1 VTSRHDVRILVGL
14 GLLAALMAGPGAAQ
28 EWRPQKNVE
37 IVVAAGAGGS
47 ADRSSRVAQKYLQA
61 LPGMPS
67 VSVINRQG
75 GGGTI
80 AWTYIAQHPNDPH
93 YLGTLSPGLVT
104 NEIVGTSKLSYR
116 DFTPLNILMRE
127 YIVVSV
133 LASMPFKSARDI
145 TVRLKKDP
153 ASITFGF
160 AAALGNQNHV
170 VLGMMARAASV
181 DPKALK
187 VVVFNSGNLAATA
200 LLGGH
205 IDVLAGTPGTILPH
219 ITGGRARAIGIS
231 GPERQKG
238 AYASVPTLREQGLDA
253 VYYSWRGF
261 LGPRG
266 LTAAQIAFWEQA
278 FAKVV
283 QADEWKDDYV
293 KNAWI
298 EDFRGA
304 AETRKHLDAEAEFLR
319 KILVE
324 LGVLTKQ

>member
-1 VTSRHDVRILVGL
+1 MRIWIGV
-14 GLLAALMAGPGAAQ
+14 LAALAAGGAAAQ
-28 EWRPQKNVE
+28 DWRPTKNVE

-67 VSVINRQG
+67 VTVTNRQG

-80 AWTYIAQHPNDPH
+80 AWTYVAQHPNDPH
-93 YLGTLSPGLVT
+93 FLGTLSPGLVT

-133 LASMPFKSARDI
+133 LASMPFRSARDI
-145 TVRLKKDP
+145 TTRLKKDP

-170 VLGMMARAASV
+170 VIGMIARASGV

-187 VVVFNSGNLAATA
+187 LVVFNSGNLAATA

-219 ITGGRARAIGIS
+219 IAGGRARAIGIS

-238 AYASVPTLREQGLDA
+238 AYAATPTLREQGIDA

-261 LGPRG
+261 LGARG
-266 LTAAQIAFWEQA
+266 LTPSQVAFWEQA

-283 QADEWKDDYV
+283 QAEEWKEEYV
-293 KNAWI
+293 KNAWT

-304 AETRKHLDAEAEFLR
+304 AETRKHLDAESSLLR
-319 KILVE
+319 KTLAE
-324 LGVLTKQ
+324 LGVLK

>member
-1 VTSRHDVRILVGL
+1 MRFWM
-14 GLLAALMAGPGAAQ
+14 GLLVALAAGGAAAQ
-28 EWRPQKNVE
+28 DWKPVKNVE

-67 VSVINRQG
+67 VSVTNRQG

-80 AWTYIAQHPNDPH
+80 AWTYVAQHPNDPH

-145 TVRLKKDP
+145 TARLKKDP
-153 ASITFGF
+153 TSITFGF

-170 VLGMMARAASV
+170 VIGMIARAAGV

-187 VVVFNSGNLAATA
+187 LVVFNSGNLAATA

-205 IDVLAGTPGTILPH
+205 IDVMAGTPGTILPH
-219 ITGGRARAIGIS
+219 IAGGRARAIGIS

-238 AYASVPTLREQGLDA
+238 AYAATPTLREQGIDA

-261 LGPRG
+261 LGARG
-266 LTAAQIAFWEQA
+266 LTPAQVAFWEQA
-278 FAKVV
+278 FAKVT
-283 QADEWKDDYV
+283 QAEEWKEEYV
-293 KNAWI
+293 KNAWT

-304 AETRKHLDAEAEFLR
+304 AETRKHLDAESALLR
-319 KILVE
+319 RILAE
-324 LGVLTKQ
+324 LGVLK

>member
-1 VTSRHDVRILVGL
+1 MKPWIGALV
-14 GLLAALMAGPGAAQ
+14 AALVAGGAAAQ
-28 EWRPQKNVE
+28 DWKPAKNVE

-67 VSVINRQG
+67 VTVTNRQG

-80 AWTYIAQHPNDPH
+80 AWTYVAQHPNDPH

-104 NEIVGTSKLSYR
+104 NEILGTSKLSYR

-127 YIVVSV
+127 YIVVTV
-133 LASMPFKSARDI
+133 LATMPFKSARDI
-145 TVRLKKDP
+145 TARLKKDP

-170 VLGMMARAASV
+170 VIGMIARAAGV

-187 VVVFNSGNLAATA
+187 LVVFNSGNLAATA

-219 ITGGRARAIGIS
+219 IAGGRARALGVS

-238 AYASVPTLREQGLDA
+238 AYAAVPTLREQGIDA
-253 VYYSWRGF
+253 IYYSWRGF
-261 LGPRG
+261 LGARG
-266 LTAAQIAFWEQA
+266 LTPAQVAFWEQA

-283 QADEWKDDYV
+283 QAEEWKDEYV
-293 KNAWI
+293 KNAWT

-304 AETRKHLDAEAEFLR
+304 AETRKHLDTESEQLR
-319 KILVE
+319 RILAE
-324 LGVLTKQ
+324 LGVLKK